1 MGITALFIG
10 FALLLAVAGIACLF
24 SSWRR
29 LAIVKGRSA
38 TLIGW
43 LLLLLAIPFWSLAL
57 GLEFGLSYA
66 LLCSA
71 LLAWLTVFMNYE
83 LRQGRQRDM
92 TSVTLQLPNGTAL
105 GQHLLL
111 FLLAV
116 PLAGLASAFSTTAV
130 LRLLPVQTGN
140 ALVATLLLLPIVW
153 GAAACWVCADPK
165 LHRPTLTLLTLLV
178 VSTLLLYV

>member
-1 MGITALFIG
+1 MAALFIG
-10 FALLLAVAGIACLF
+10 FALLLAVAGIGCLF
-24 SSWRR
+24 SSWRG
-29 LAIVKGRSA
+29 LSIASGRPVA
-38 TLIGW
+38 LIGW

-71 LLAWLTVFMNYE
+71 LLALLMAFINYE

-92 TSVTLQLPNGTAL
+92 VSVTLQLPNGAAL
-105 GQHLLL
+105 GRHLLL

-116 PLAGLASAFSTTAV
+116 PLAGLASAFSTTAAM
-130 LRLLPVQTGN
+130 LILPVQTGN

-165 LHRPTLTLLTLLV
+165 LQRPTLTLLTLLV
-178 VSTLLLYV
+178 GSTLVLYL

>member
-1 MGITALFIG
+1 MQITLFIT
-10 FALLLAVAGIACLF
+10 FALLLAVAGLACLF

-29 LAIVKGRSA
+29 LAIAKGRPV
-38 TLIGW
+38 TFIGW
-43 LLLLLAIPFWSLAL
+43 LLLLLAVPFWRLAL

-71 LLAWLTVFMNYE
+71 LLAWLTVFINYE
-83 LRQGRQRDM
+83 LRQGRQREIA
-92 TSVTLQLPNGTAL
+92 SVTLQLPNGAAL
-105 GQHLLL
+105 ERHLLL

-130 LRLLPVQTGN
+130 MLLLPVQTGN

-165 LHRPTLTLLTLLV
+165 LQRPTLTLLALLV
-178 VSTLLLYV
+178 VSTLVLYV